1 MRPVTLHILILAATL
16 AAAGCGG
23 GAQRGQTS
31 RPVLRG
37 VDAATPQPRP
47 TASALIIVE
56 VFGTSGTRFG
66 GVLNELGREPK
77 NVEGTVPTRLTLQT
91 GAGFRVALQKRA
103 GDSGELGMTVTVNGR
118 QVSRSATKR
127 EFGVVTF
134 THRPGAR

>member
-1 MRPVTLHILILAATL
+1 MRTVTLRILILAVTL
-16 AAAGCGG
+16 AAAGCG

-31 RPVLRG
+31 RPALRG
-37 VDAATPQPRP
+37 LDAATPQPRP
-47 TASALIIVE
+47 TVSALIIVE

-77 NVEGTVPTRLTLQT
+77 NVEGTVPARLTLQT

-103 GDSGELGMTVTVNGR
+103 GDNGELGMTVTVNGR